1 LTSGNHPGYVL
12 GCWLRDYARQVQ
24 LLTSGPA
31 VERASNVSEQ
41 GAKAAKRHQAI
52 SGYWHTQATAARW
65 CRNRS
70 YLDSAAA
77 HGIIALDAITAAL
90 ASTPRLP
97 LRGVATATGNRSSRM
112 PVKGHRAP
120 ALMPCTMT
128 GAATGPSDGPDAL
141 MCQIGVQI
149 SPPRGALSA
158 QSRIRS
164 YESE

>member
-1 LTSGNHPGYVL
+1 LHCASLDKRQPPRVRPGL
-12 GCWLRDYARQVQ
+12 LAARLRQAGAAPHQ
-24 LLTSGPA
+24 
-31 VERASNVSEQ
+31 Q

-97 LRGVATATGNRSSRM
+97 LHAAATATGNRSSRM
-112 PVKGHRAP
+112 PVK
-120 ALMPCTMT
+120 
-128 GAATGPSDGPDAL
+128 
-141 MCQIGVQI
+141 
-149 SPPRGALSA
+149 
-158 QSRIRS
+158 
-164 YESE
+164 